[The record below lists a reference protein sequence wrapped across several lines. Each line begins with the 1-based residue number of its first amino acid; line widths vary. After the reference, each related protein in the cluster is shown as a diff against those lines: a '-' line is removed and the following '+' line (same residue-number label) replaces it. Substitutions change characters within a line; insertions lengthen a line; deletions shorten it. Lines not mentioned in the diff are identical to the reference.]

1 MQGIVDIT
9 WPLYVLYDYATI
21 LCTCKVSMIS
31 ALYGMSLPRFGSRIA
46 ELGSESKSA
55 QDVSVV
61 GTVKDAIEP

>member
-1 MQGIVDIT
+1 MYCMVM
-9 WPLYVLYDYATI
+9 
-21 LCTCKVSMIS
+21 LCTCEVSMIS

-46 ELGSESKSA
+46 ELGSESKNA